1 MNILV
6 VGGAGYIGSH
16 MVKQLSDAGHTVF
29 VLDNL
34 TTGFRELAKFGE
46 LIVGDIQDV
55 NFLEGLFRNYTF
67 DGVLHFAANSQV
79 GESVV

>member
-46 LIVGDIQDV
+46 LIVGHSPKLPSGSAPQA
-55 NFLEGLFRNYTF
+55 LK
-67 DGVLHFAANSQV
+67 
-79 GESVV
+79 